1 LIVASAVDSNEWEV
15 RGILTITYTWA
26 RRCAIALI
34 GGTVVLIGILMIVF
48 PGPAFIV
55 IPAGLAILGLEFACA
70 RRWLLQLRTTTTQVL
85 GRTRSWWGTPADKV
99 PADKESGKRN
109 RRDDHNT
116 RPHERRTYP
125 SEGAAVAR
133 ASDGGLDG
141 RAKASTKT
149 SYYRTP

>member
-1 LIVASAVDSNEWEV
+1 LIVASAATSNEWEV
-15 RGILTITYTWA
+15 GRILTITYTWA

-55 IPAGLAILGLEFACA
+55 IPAGLAILGLEFAFA
-70 RRWLLQLRTTTTQVL
+70 RRWVLRLRATGTQVL
-85 GRTRSWWGTPADKV
+85 GRTRSWWGASADNAPADK
-99 PADKESGKRN
+99 ASDKRKP
-109 RRDDHNT
+109 DDRNT
-116 RPHERRTYP
+116 RPLERRICL

-133 ASDGGLDG
+133 APDD

-149 SYYRTP
+149 GYYRTP